1 MEARSTSYGK
11 TEVGEFGGFSGMFVG
26 HGGGMIPVKQ
36 RYRRWSRQQW
46 CRRIGGC
53 ALTKKRTLA
62 AGFCVL
68 AFFAVDGCAQTVA
81 LSGVVHDSS
90 GAVVVGAV
98 VREQSGTWE
107 ASAKTDPTGHFSFA
121 NVPAGA

>member
-1 MEARSTSYGK
+1 MECISTSYGK
-11 TEVGEFGGFSGMFVG
+11 TEVGDFGGFSGMFVG
-26 HGGGMIPVKQ
+26 HGGGMIPAKQ
-36 RYRRWSRQQW
+36 RHWRRSRQQW

-62 AGFCVL
+62 VGFCAL
-68 AFFAVDGCAQTVA
+68 AFFAVDGFAQTVA
-81 LSGVVHDSS
+81 LSGIVHDAS

-107 ASAKTDPTGHFSFA
+107 ASAKT
-121 NVPAGA
+121 